1 MPIGQRRGRGLDAN
15 RVHHALGWD
24 ETECRLRVQLGTS
37 QPLLV
42 PAITKTLTMVGAEL
56 LLNGDK
62 DRSFLGAGATDHTA
76 HVLPGVS
83 WGHLEQ
89 SQP

>member
-1 MPIGQRRGRGLDAN
+1 M
-15 RVHHALGWD
+15 HHALGWD
-24 ETECRLRVQLGTS
+24 ETECRLRVQPGPS

-42 PAITKTLTMVGAEL
+42 PAITKTLTVVGAEL

-62 DRSFLGAGATDHTA
+62 DRRFLGAGATDHTA

-83 WGHLEQ
+83 RGHLEQ

>member
-1 MPIGQRRGRGLDAN
+1 M
-15 RVHHALGWD
+15 HHTLGWD
-24 ETECRLRVQLGTS
+24 ETECRLRVQPGPS

-42 PAITKTLTMVGAEL
+42 STITKTLTVVGAEL

-62 DRSFLGAGATDHTA
+62 DRSFLGAGATDYTA